1 MEISSFWQLYGEAAK
16 TAVGFFWKSGW
27 AFVFGYFISAIIQAF
42 VPKKKLTRYMGAPN
56 VQSISLAT
64 IFGAASSSCSFAAL
78 AAARSLVQKGAHFIV
93 AVAFMFASTNLVI
106 ELGVLI
112 LIFLGWQYLAAELI
126 GGVILIAISSII
138 IKLAYPKR
146 WVSQALEKV
155 SEEAEEE
162 SFDWRKRIQSREGWF
177 LVGQK
182 FGDDWSMVWE
192 EILIGFT
199 VAGFVAVLVP
209 ASFWSMIFLAH
220 LEETLPA
227 WIIVLE
233 NALVAPFVAAATFI
247 GSMGNIP
254 LATVLNANGVL
265 FAGIMGFIYSD
276 LMVPP
281 LVQVNA
287 KYYGWKLAL
296 YIAGIMFVSIVLTA
310 LILNATFNVAG
321 IIPEGRKAISD
332 ITQFKLDYTFWMN
345 LAAVAV
351 VLTMLFFQKRY
362 RQIGSDQDRDM
373 DHSGGISIKRLI
385 AYLFAIIILIG
396 LISFL
401 FFKFRYGF
409 FNTCFKV

>member
-1 MEISSFWQLYGEAAK
+1 MEISSFWQLYGKAAK

-27 AFVFGYFISAIIQAF
+27 AFVFGYFISAMIQAF
-42 VPKKKLTRYMGAPN
+42 VPKKRLTRYMGEPG

-112 LIFLGWQYLAAELI
+112 LIFLGWQYLAAELA
-126 GGVILIAISSII
+126 GGVVLIAISSIV
-138 IKLAYPKR
+138 IKLTYPEKWMSEAR
-146 WVSQALEKV
+146 KKV

-162 SFDWRKRIQSREGWF
+162 ESFDWRERIRSKEGWY

-182 FGDDWSMVWE
+182 FGADWAMVWE

-209 ASFWSMIFLAH
+209 ASFWSMIFLTH
-220 LEETLPA
+220 LEGTLPA
-227 WIIVLE
+227 WVIALE
-233 NALVAPFVAAATFI
+233 NAAVAPFVAAATFI

-296 YIAGIMFVSIVLTA
+296 YIAGTMFVSIVLTA
-310 LILNATFNVAG
+310 LILNTTFAMAG
-321 IIPEGRKAISD
+321 IVPKSHRAVSD
-332 ITQFKLDYTFWMN
+332 LTRFKLDYTFWMN
-345 LAAVAV
+345 LAAVAI
-351 VLTMLFFQKRY
+351 VLTMLFFQNKY
-362 RQIGSDQDRDM
+362 RQLKSDDLDHDM
-373 DHSGGISIKRLI
+373 NHGGGISIKRAI
-385 AYLFAIIILIG
+385 AYLFVLILLIG
-396 LISFL
+396 LISFFL
-401 FFKFRYGF
+401 RTKIF
-409 FNTCFKV
+409 